1 MLAKLHIRNSPEKL
15 DGPKK
20 HVLWDDLVNLKTDEP
35 SYGVDDEKE
44 SYSTNDEVVSEVRVG
59 DTLHSE
65 QIYAELG
72 TPVSTILLSDEEEEN
87 EEGEENMYRNQGQER
102 ELQYPGLHYPGY
114 LAPSFIPRRTLT
126 RGSSRG
132 TRTPVNAYSEDEGI
146 GLTPTSFTSGCSHPR
161 HTVSQETTR
170 NSLMS
175 RESYSLASTSFVS
188 RDLDLGTSTVN
199 TPTNGDVLE
208 IPHYQE
214 GRFMTPKRDFISTRS
229 LTQTN
234 SAPEINS
241 FAVTPKTFSLN
252 VNKPETII
260 FGPKAR
266 RKVKSSY
273 GFRFQNK
280 TTMATRPQTMH
291 STKPRRTSFSK
302 TLYKSPPGCRSAGS
316 RSGRNTQNEN
326 CWAVKLDT
334 RKVLSES
341 ESAFETDNDLFQIK
355 SMFKREDL
363 RERNFPGTPSRLR
376 PYSAKSARSQLKSGV
391 NLRMEVSTHYPFT
404 ASIEF
409 SKQ

>member
-35 SYGVDDEKE
+35 HYDDTDEKS
-44 SYSTNDEVVSEVRVG
+44 SYNTASQVRVGG

-65 QIYAELG
+65 QIHAELS

-87 EEGEENMYRNQGQER
+87 EEQEENMVRNQGQER
-102 ELQYPGLHYPGY
+102 ELQYPGVHYPGY

-132 TRTPVNAYSEDEGI
+132 TRTPLNAYSEDEGT

-175 RESYSLASTSFVS
+175 RESYSLASTSFLS
-188 RDLDLGTSTVN
+188 RDLDLGPSTVN
-199 TPTNGDVLE
+199 SPIDGDDFE
-208 IPHYQE
+208 ILHYPE
-214 GRFMTPKRDFISTRS
+214 GKFTIPKRDLISTRS
-229 LTQTN
+229 LTQMN
-234 SAPEINS
+234 SAPEMS
-241 FAVTPKTFSLN
+241 SYAVTPKTLSLN
-252 VNKPETII
+252 VNNPETTI
-260 FGPKAR
+260 FRSKPR
-266 RKVKSSY
+266 RRVKSSY
-273 GFRFQNK
+273 GSQFQNK
-280 TTMATRPQTMH
+280 TNMAIRPQTMH
-291 STKPRRTSFSK
+291 STRPRRTTFSK
-302 TLYKSPPGCRSAGS
+302 TLHKSSPSGRSAESG
-316 RSGRNTQNEN
+316 SGRYKQNEN

-363 RERNFPGTPSRLR
+363 RERRFAESPSGSL
-376 PYSAKSARSQLKSGV
+376 PYSAKSTRFTQKSGV
-391 NLRMEVSTHYPFT
+391 NLRKEVSTHYPST
-404 ASIEF
+404 TLI
-409 SKQ
+409 